1 MHSGSQAVRRRYPC
15 LPQAALAFRE
25 FVLGISAR
33 SRRRGCQNR
42 HHTFILLSF
51 LSATIRAE
59 IPRGNKLEVENAS
72 VKPPVE
78 WPKSPNSPAST
89 IKIVAIAASVGGLK
103 AITKILT
110 GLPSNFPDQARF
122 HTSDKVEVPEGIH
135 LLWMPPKSPVQ
146 HLHPKH
152 RSLMAEIL
160 ERQTSLPVRQAE
172 EGNSLSPG
180 TVYIAPPDYHP
191 LFDGRDFRA
200 ADFFLV
206 NADDTLSLNQSKAQ
220 HFVRPSAEMLFNS
233 VANSY
238 GERAIAVVLTGA
250 GKDGIT
256 GVQTIHQQGGI
267 VIAQDEK
274 TSECFSMP
282 NTAIQTGIV
291 DFILPLPS
299 IAAKLVSLVS
309 ES

>member
-1 MHSGSQAVRRRYPC
+1 M
-15 LPQAALAFRE
+15 
-25 FVLGISAR
+25 
-33 SRRRGCQNR
+33 
-42 HHTFILLSF
+42 
-51 LSATIRAE
+51 
-59 IPRGNKLEVENAS
+59 ENAN
-72 VKPPVE
+72 VKPRH
-78 WPKSPNSPAST
+78 PNSPVST
-89 IKIVAIAASVGGLK
+89 IEIVAIAASVGGLK
-103 AITKILT
+103 AISQVLQ
-110 GLPSNFPDQARF
+110 GLPSNFPAAI
-122 HTSDKVEVPEGIH
+122 VI
-135 LLWMPPKSPVQ
+135 VQ

-160 ERQTSLPVRQAE
+160 ERQTSLPVRQAKE
-172 EGNSLSPG
+172 EDSLSPG
-180 TVYIAPPDYHP
+180 TVYIAPPDYH
-191 LFDGRDFRA
+191 L
-200 ADFFLV
+200 LV
-206 NADDTLSLNQSKAQ
+206 NTNGTLSLNQSKAQ
-220 HFVRPSAEMLFNS
+220 HFVRPSADMLFNS

-256 GVQTIHQQGGI
+256 GVQTIHEQGGI

-291 DFILPLPS
+291 DFILPLPN